1 MATFTTNGPQWNQ
14 ANTITTRNSEGERQ
28 CRLKILYFN
37 CLPAE
42 LFVIQLILDT
52 LLGIVTIIYPG
63 FVMSVWCGAGY
74 SGYNGHWCWHHA
86 MWWVARHG

>member
-1 MATFTTNGPQWNQ
+1 MQTAEFAEAACFALSP
-14 ANTITTRNSEGERQ
+14 
-28 CRLKILYFN
+28 

-52 LLGIVTIIYPG
+52 LLGIVTIIYPC
-63 FVMSVWCGAGY
+63 FVVSVCCGVGY
-74 SGYNGHWCWHHA
+74 NGNNGHWCWHHA